1 MGKSA
6 YSALRY
12 IRFCGFDSLCVEKQN
27 NAIVEKGIKDLIVS

>member
-12 IRFCGFDSLCVEKQN
+12 IRFCGLDNLCVEKQN
-27 NAIVEKGIKDLIVS
+27 SAIAEKGIKGGVVS